1 MKFQSLGVISALSS
15 CLLLSACAPDVEFMA
30 AQDLSSLAGGG
41 PNTVPGTKLQ
51 AFSQNVEVKA
61 NADIDILFVV
71 DNSGS
76 MAEEQKNFSSKI
88 NGFMNI
94 IKDANWH
101 VALTTTDPRT
111 TTPAPDKTAR
121 AWGDGQFRPFD
132 SDTGSLFVLK
142 ASQHSL
148 NDAQTKLSAAINV
161 GLLGDGSERA
171 INSAYRAIERT
182 ANTPANQ
189 DFFREKSKLVVI
201 AISDEDECSN
211 GKCATTPEKSVPENL
226 VKMVQS
232 RFGVDKVFMFNS
244 IARAATDANCKTAVL
259 TPIYES
265 MAKLTG
271 GLMGSVCAADYTSIL
286 TSMGVKTVE
295 LVKSINLGC
304 NPVDADKDGELDFA
318 LVDTKGQKVATGYSI
333 SGTTVTFAANLPEGS
348 YTAAYMCET
357 LVPH

>member
-1 MKFQSLGVISALSS
+1 MKFQILGVISAVSS
-15 CLLLSACAPDVEFMA
+15 SLLLSACAPDVEFMTA
-30 AQDLSSLAGGG
+30 TDLSSQAGGG
-41 PNTVPGTKLQ
+41 PGTVTGPKYQ
-51 AFSQNVEVKA
+51 AFSQSVEVKA

-76 MAEEQKNFSSKI
+76 MAEEQKNFSTKI

-101 VALTTTDPRT
+101 VALTTTDPNVN
-111 TTPAPDKTAR
+111 TPAPDKVAR

-132 SDTGSLFVLK
+132 SDSGSLFVLK

-148 NDAQTKLSAAINV
+148 ADAQAKLSAAINV
-161 GLLGDGSERA
+161 GLLGSGDERA
-171 INSAYRAIERT
+171 INSSYRAIERT

-211 GKCATTPEKSVPENL
+211 GKCSNSPEKSVPANL
-226 VKMVQS
+226 VKMVQT
-232 RFGVDKVFMFNS
+232 RFGMDKVFMFNS
-244 IARAATDANCKTAVL
+244 IARAAADTKCSTAVV
-259 TPIYES
+259 TPIYEA

-271 GLMGSVCAADYTSIL
+271 GLMGSVCATDYTSIL

-295 LVKSINLGC
+295 LVRSINLGC
-304 NPVDADKDGELDFA
+304 LPLDADNDGELDFA
-318 LVDTKGQKVATGYSI
+318 LVDTKGQKVSTGYTI
-333 SGTTVTFAANLPEGS
+333 SGTTVTFASNLPEGS
-348 YTAAYMCET
+348 YTAAYMCAALT
-357 LVPH
+357 PN